1 MCLGSGTDRRALV
14 GLADTVLKRPSS
26 GAERPDL
33 SEAATFVLTVPR
45 TATQVLGPTCSTVHA
60 MVDCG
65 FYPSDGGDDGDQAE
79 QRFDESAHGVTSAT
93 QPVLPAFVRASTLHI
108 GAAAATAALRHEL
121 VESHGVEPHEI
132 DGAYA
137 VSRVTPGTN
146 LLALY
151 ALLGHRLGG
160 WNLAVQAVALG
171 AFVPASVAVLVA
183 FLYTQ
188 STSSVVAAMMA
199 GARAGGVAVFLG
211 AAVRLLRPQLSNR
224 PRAAIALAA
233 GTFVVGW
240 VTPISPFAVLLI
252 AGVIGAVVLRTE

>member
-1 MCLGSGTDRRALV
+1 
-14 GLADTVLKRPSS
+14 
-26 GAERPDL
+26 
-33 SEAATFVLTVPR
+33 
-45 TATQVLGPTCSTVHA
+45 

-65 FYPSDGGDDGDQAE
+65 SYLSDGGDVATQAE
-79 QRFDESAHGVTSAT
+79 QRLDERANGVTSAT
-93 QPVLPAFVRASTLHI
+93 QRVLPAFVRASTLHI
-108 GAAAATAALRHEL
+108 GSAAATAALRHEL

-160 WNLAVQAVALG
+160 WKLAVQAVAVG
-171 AFVPASVAVLVA
+171 AFVPASEAVLVA

-188 STSSVVAAMMA
+188 STSSLVAAMMT

-224 PRAAIALAA
+224 PRVAMAVAA
-233 GTFVVGW
+233 GTFLVGHK
-240 VTPISPFAVLLI
+240 
-252 AGVIGAVVLRTE
+252 TESIYRRYAIVDEAMQRQAAARLDAWMAIPPAAPPTAPVAALVRRRRVQRRFSA